1 MPHTEC
7 QGSSPCPY
15 KSVFHVET
23 RPFYGAIQLVLPW
36 CLKLL
41 INLQYFKYKKK
52 KKKKRNMRVW
62 MEKTLL
68 VMLTNGDCDEMVAQI
83 MDVIRWWL

>member
-7 QGSSPCPY
+7 QWSSPCPY
-15 KSVFHVET
+15 KFVFRVET

-52 KKKKRNMRVW
+52 NQNKKETWEFEWKK
-62 MEKTLL
+62 L
-68 VMLTNGDCDEMVAQI
+68 C
-83 MDVIRWWL
+83 